1 MKFNVAIDGPSGAGK
16 SVIALKIADK
26 YNLLH
31 INSGAMYRVIALK
44 ALRTS
49 TDKDNVEALI
59 DIIQNTK
66 ITLLPKQIV
75 LMDGED
81 VTQAIRHEDISKLS
95 SYISKHKMVRKL
107 LVEQQQE
114 MVKSKNCIME
124 GRDITTVV
132 IPNAEIKIYLTASVD
147 VRAKRRYLDLIA
159 RNMTADLDIIK
170 LDIIKRDTQDMNR
183 EESPLVQASDAYVV
197 DSSYLSIDET
207 VEEISVF
214 IDEFIRNNRK
224 EECHD

>member
-44 ALRTS
+44 ALRTG
-49 TDKDNVEALI
+49 TDKDNVKALI
-59 DIIQNTK
+59 DIIQTTK

-147 VRAKRRYLDLIA
+147 VRAKRRYLDLVA

-183 EESPLVQASDAYVV
+183 EESPLIQASDAYVV
-197 DSSYLSIDET
+197 DSSHLSIDET

-214 IDEFIRNNRK
+214 IDEFIKNNRK

>member
-44 ALRTS
+44 ALRTG

-59 DIIQNTK
+59 DIIQTTK

-147 VRAKRRYLDLIA
+147 VRAKRRYLDLVA

-183 EESPLVQASDAYVV
+183 EESPLIQASDAYVV
-197 DSSYLSIDET
+197 DSSHLSIDET

-214 IDEFIRNNRK
+214 IDEFIKNNRK

>member
-1 MKFNVAIDGPSGAGK
+1 MCFNVAIDGPSGAGK

-44 ALRTS
+44 VLKTN
-49 TDKDNVEALI
+49 TDKDDENALI
-59 DIIQNTK
+59 NIIQSTK
-66 ITLLPKQIV
+66 ITLLPKQV
-75 LMDGED
+75 VYMDGED
-81 VTQAIRHEDISKLS
+81 VTQAIRHEEISKLS

-114 MVKSKNCIME
+114 MVRSKNCIME

-132 IPNAEIKIYLTASVD
+132 IPDAEIKIYLTASVD
-147 VRAKRRYLDLIA
+147 VRAKRRYLDLVN
-159 RNMTADLDIIK
+159 RNMQADLDVIK
-170 LDIIKRDTQDMNR
+170 LDIINRDTQDMNR
-183 EESPLVQASDAYVV
+183 TESPLVQAPDAHVV

-207 VEEISVF
+207 VEEISKY
-214 IDEFIRNNRK
+214 IDDFKVRNRK
-224 EECHD
+224 DDCYD